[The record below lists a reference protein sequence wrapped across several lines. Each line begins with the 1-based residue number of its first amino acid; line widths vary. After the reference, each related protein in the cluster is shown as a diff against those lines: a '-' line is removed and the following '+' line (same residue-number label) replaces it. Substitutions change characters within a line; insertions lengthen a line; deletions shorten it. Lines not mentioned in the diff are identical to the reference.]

1 MPPAEPRIYHIVHVD
16 RLASVVADGFL
27 WCDAEAQ
34 RRASP
39 GTIIGMAEIKQRRLT
54 MSLTSHPGL
63 CVGDC
68 VPFHFCPRSVMLYV
82 IDRANHPNLAY
93 RGGQSPI
100 VHIEADLHEVVT
112 WADRSQRRWAF
123 TLSNAASSYAEDRCR
138 LEQLDELD
146 WDAIRARDWRNRRD
160 EKQAEFL
167 VERSFPWTLVRR
179 IGVRSQ
185 HIREQARDILQA
197 DDHRPE
203 VEVRKDWYY

>member
-1 MPPAEPRIYHIVHVD
+1 MPSAEPRIYHIVHVD
-16 RLASVVADGFL
+16 RLASIVADGFL

-39 GTIIGMAEIKQRRLT
+39 GTIIGMTEIKRRRLT
-54 MSLTSHPGL
+54 KPLASHPGL

-82 IDRANHPNLAY
+82 IDRANHPNLAW

-138 LEQLDELD
+138 L
-146 WDAIRARDWRNRRD
+146 
-160 EKQAEFL
+160 
-167 VERSFPWTLVRR
+167 
-179 IGVRSQ
+179 
-185 HIREQARDILQA
+185 
-197 DDHRPE
+197 
-203 VEVRKDWYY
+203 

>member
-1 MPPAEPRIYHIVHVD
+1 MPPAEPKVYHIVHVD

-34 RRASP
+34 RRASL

-100 VHIEADLHEVVT
+100 VHIEADLHEVVI